1 MRYLGLVIGLL
12 VGSQIVAQ
20 NASVPSASAGGVTV
34 LCNDSYLRGYMAF
47 RTPMQ
52 ISKDGQ
58 LKMCLAPEGKDPKPM
73 PQLQSPLPP
82 ADWMKADF
90 DDSSWERRHAPVEM
104 TPAFATGHSQVAR
117 HSVTVN
123 SLICLRSRFIVD
135 EPAKVQDLKLS
146 VEYVGGVVVYV
157 NGQELVRGSIPA
169 GEITPETQAEKY
181 PDDLYCEPE
190 GKFLQDISKNPA
202 GFERRYRKLA
212 DVVVPATLLKK
223 GVNIL
228 ALEIHRAP
236 VNEGAIEAK
245 RVAAP
250 GGMYSVPGIWA
261 YVGLKNLSLT
271 VAPGAAVEPN
281 VARPKGFQVWNCAPF
296 DTLGAFDYG
305 DGGEPLPVAVAA
317 SRNGV
322 YSGRLTVSSDQAIKG
337 LKVAVSD
344 LTHGGG
350 GGILAASSVRVRYA
364 TPAVAAE
371 SWVPTSRFDGLLDVI
386 PPELPVVKVSPPREF
401 YLHGAY
407 DGQLI
412 ERKIQI
418 SGAMAPLW
426 LTVRVPAEA
435 KAGRYEGTVRLS
447 ADGMAPATVP
457 LRVTVSDWRTPDPTN
472 FIVHNF
478 AYHSEDAMAKHYNVP
493 MWSDRHFELMGKSL
507 ALMAEINSRQA
518 IANLCINFYGGDKGA
533 VDSSNDQSLIR
544 WIRKKGSG
552 FTYDFTLFD
561 KYLDT
566 VAKAIGKPTLLRLNC
581 WNEVDLKNGK
591 LEPTRAAKTNYRV
604 TCLDPATGKLDTM
617 EQPTPGTDES
627 VAFWKPVLDEVRKKV
642 EARGWFDVTAMG
654 WNSYCYEPHPAIV
667 SAYKKIWPD
676 GTWSYTAHNGVKDMR
691 FKGTEAGVSM
701 PAIHADSVWTLGKIT
716 TRGYRPL
723 LKPHSTFWC
732 FTWRTLMRDYS
743 PLALLRSVPE
753 DELMRGQDGISDFG
767 ADLFPVK
774 SESGRYYCLGNG
786 RGTGGPSCSTQAM
799 LAPGV
804 DGPILTER
812 FEMLREGVELAE
824 ATLFVEKAL
833 EGGKVTG
840 ELAAKANRLLD
851 ERGDAFINNW
861 QDGRLD
867 RDARLIALAGEIA
880 GKQ

>member
-1 MRYLGLVIGLL
+1 MRNAILLIGLL
-12 VGSQIVAQ
+12 IGSQAIAQ
-20 NASVPSASAGGVTV
+20 TAPESGVPAERMTV

-47 RTPMQ
+47 RTPVQ

-58 LKMCLAPEGKDPKPM
+58 LKTCLAPEGKDPKPM
-73 PQLQSPLPP
+73 PPLQSPLPP

-90 DDSSWERRHAPVEM
+90 DDSSWERRRAPVEM
-104 TPAFATGHSQVAR
+104 SPGFATGHSLAAR
-117 HSVTVN
+117 DSVTIN
-123 SLICLRSRFIVD
+123 SLICLRSRFVVD
-135 EPAKVQDLKLS
+135 DPAKVQDFKLS
-146 VEYVGGVVVYV
+146 VEYVGGVVVYI
-157 NGQELVRGSIPA
+157 NGRELVRGNIPA
-169 GEITPETQAEKY
+169 GEVTAETQAERY

-190 GKFLQDISKNPA
+190 GRFLQDISKDPV

-228 ALEIHRAP
+228 ALEIRRAP
-236 VNEGAIEAK
+236 INEGAIEAK

-250 GGMYSVPGIWA
+250 GGMYPVPGLWA
-261 YVGLKNLSLT
+261 YAGLRKLSLT
-271 VAPGAAVEPN
+271 AAAGAAVEPN

-322 YSGRLTVSSDQAIKG
+322 YSGRLIVSSDQAIKG
-337 LKVAVSD
+337 LKVTVSD
-344 LTHGGG
+344 LTQGGG
-350 GGILAASSVRVRYA
+350 GGTLAASSVRVRYA

-386 PPELPVVKVSPPREF
+386 PPEIPVVKVSPPREF

-407 DGQLI
+407 EGQPI
-412 ERKIQI
+412 ERKNQV

-426 LTVRVPAEA
+426 LTVRVPGEA
-435 KAGRYEGTVRLS
+435 KAGLYEGTVRLA
-447 ADGMAPATVP
+447 ADGMAPTTVP
-457 LRVTVSDWRTPDPTN
+457 LRVSVSAWRTPDPTN

-507 ALMAEINSRQA
+507 ACMAELNSRQA

-533 VDSSNDQSLIR
+533 ADSSNEQSLIR
-544 WIRKKGSG
+544 WIKQADGTCK
-552 FTYDFTLFD
+552 YDFTLFD

-566 VAKAIGKPTLLRLNC
+566 VAKAIGKPALLRLNC

-591 LEPTRAAKTNYRV
+591 LAPTRTASHNYHV
-604 TCLDPATGKLDTM
+604 TCLDPATGKLDSM

-627 VAFWKPVLDEVRKKV
+627 VAFWRPVLDEVRKKV

-654 WNSYCYEPHPAIV
+654 WNSYCYGPNSAVV
-667 SAYKKIWPD
+667 SAFAKIWPD

-691 FKGTEAGVSM
+691 FQGTAAGVSM
-701 PAIHADSVWTLGKIT
+701 PAIQVDSVWTLGKIT
-716 TRGYRPL
+716 PRGYRPL

-732 FTWRTLMRDYS
+732 FTWRTMMRDFS

-753 DELMRGQDGISDFG
+753 DELMRGQDGVSDFG

-774 SESGRYYCLGNG
+774 SASGRYYCLGNG
-786 RGTGGPSCSTQAM
+786 RGTGGPGCSTQAL
-799 LAPGV
+799 LAPGA
-804 DGPILTER
+804 DGPIATER

-833 EGGKVTG
+833 EDGKVSG

-851 ERGDAFINNW
+851 ERGDAFMNNW
-861 QDGRLD
+861 TDGRLD

-880 GKQ
+880 KHP